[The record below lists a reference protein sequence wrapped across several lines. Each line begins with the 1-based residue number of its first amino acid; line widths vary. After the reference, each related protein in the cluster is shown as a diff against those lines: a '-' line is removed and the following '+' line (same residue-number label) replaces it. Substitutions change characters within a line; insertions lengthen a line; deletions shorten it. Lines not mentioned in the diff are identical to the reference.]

1 MLMPVLR
8 RRSLPDK
15 RPVRITT
22 SCTPPLSKRQSTLV
36 LAVIITEPGGKGGN
50 GGGGGGD
57 GGDGGDGLA
66 THCIQYT
73 RKSNRDHFNDAMSQT
88 AQLTQLQ
95 CIPGQSSRGSSPR
108 MIHTCVHPHTNT
120 LALLS
125 LSVSNR
131 NIKERKSLLS
141 LSLTGRHS
149 SIQLVTALR
158 RPIHT

>member
-36 LAVIITEPGGKGGN
+36 LTVIITEPGGKGGN
-50 GGGGGGD
+50 GGNG
-57 GGDGGDGLA
+57 GGDGLA
-66 THCIQYT
+66 AHCTQYT
-73 RKSNRDHFNDAMSQT
+73 RKSNRDHTNDAMSQT
-88 AQLTQLQ
+88 TQLTQLQ

-149 SIQLVTALR
+149 SIQLAIALR
-158 RPIHT
+158 RLIRT

>member
-36 LAVIITEPGGKGGN
+36 LTVIITEPGGNGGN
-50 GGGGGGD
+50 GGNGGSGDGGGG
-57 GGDGGDGLA
+57 GL
-66 THCIQYT
+66 TKHCIQYMC
-73 RKSNRDHFNDAMSQT
+73 KSNRDHFNDALSQT

-95 CIPGQSSRGSSPR
+95 CIPDQSSRGSSPR
-108 MIHTCVHPHTNT
+108 MIYTCVRSHTNT

-125 LSVSNR
+125 LSFIKTDIKGR
-131 NIKERKSLLS
+131 NGLFYSLS
-141 LSLTGRHS
+141 LSLSLARALAHRS
-149 SIQLVTALR
+149 SQ
-158 RPIHT
+158 